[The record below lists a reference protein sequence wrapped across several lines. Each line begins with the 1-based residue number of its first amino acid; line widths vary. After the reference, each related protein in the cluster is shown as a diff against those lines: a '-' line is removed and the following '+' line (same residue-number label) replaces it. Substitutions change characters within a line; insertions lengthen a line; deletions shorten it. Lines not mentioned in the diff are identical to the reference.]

1 MLSEIETHLA
11 MARDAPSGRSAI
23 TLFHGRHLA
32 QTLVAMAEG
41 VELHEHENPGEA
53 TLQVLWGRVRLQAG
67 DESWEGSVGDLMPI
81 PQTRHLVLAL
91 EDSAVLLTVAHR

>member
-11 MARDAPSGRSAI
+11 MARNAPAGRSAL

-32 QTLVAMAEG
+32 QTLVAMVEG

-53 TLQVLWGRVRLQAG
+53 TLQVLWGRVRLRAG
-67 DESWEGSVGDLMPI
+67 DEAWEGAVGDLLPI
-81 PQTRHLVLAL
+81 PPARHSVLAL
-91 EDSAVLLTVAHR
+91 EDSAVLLTVAHK